1 MIKWINTRF
10 WESVAR
16 LILRNRFVFL
26 AAIVA
31 TTFFLSTQWSNIR
44 FSFTEA
50 SLLPDN
56 HPFNTFYQE
65 FLDRFGEEGNVVVLA
80 VQDAHFFSPEKL
92 AAWKALGDSLALDS
106 SVGNVV
112 GISELT
118 QLKRNKRKRIFE
130 LAPIPHQQPKTKE
143 EAIALKRYLFQ
154 QQPLYDNLLFNKET
168 NVVQTA
174 VYLRTDVVNSGA
186 RQTFVDKTLV
196 PLVKNF
202 EVQTGLDVRVSGMPY
217 IRTINAQMILNE
229 IGLFVV
235 VATLVTTLIFFFF
248 FRSYRATFIS
258 MSIVVIGVMWA
269 FGIIGLL
276 GFEITV
282 LTALIPPI
290 IIVIGVPNCIFLI
303 NKYQNEIK
311 KHGNQARSLQRVIS
325 KIGNAT
331 LMTNMTTACGFATF
345 MLTNSTLLREFGIVA
360 SINIMMIFLLSL
372 LMIPIIYS
380 FMSIPKKKH
389 LEHLNRKW
397 MSGFVSWMERMVK
410 QHRVSVYFVAII
422 ALMLSIVGMYEIRL
436 SGTIIDDMP
445 KKASFYQDIRFFE
458 THFKGVM
465 PIEIM
470 VDTKRKNGAT
480 RLSTLNRM
488 NRLEENLREI
498 PELSTPISAVTVAKY
513 LKQSFYNGNP
523 KYFQLPTN
531 QENNFIRAHAKNLG
545 GEANFLTRLVDST
558 GQYARITVMLQDVT
572 TERMEAIEK
581 QIQNS
586 INKYFPADVFEVS
599 MTGKALGYLKGTR
612 FLVRNLVVS
621 LSLAILLI
629 ALFMAYMFR
638 SFRMI
643 LISLL
648 PNVIP
653 LILTAGMMGFLGIA
667 IKPSTI
673 LVFSVAFG
681 ISVDDTIHF
690 LVKYRQELQSSKWNI
705 KKSVYTAL
713 RETGVSMFY
722 TSIVL
727 FFGFSVFMISS
738 YGGTVAL
745 GGLVSATLLFAMLA
759 NLILLPS
766 LLLSLEKQIANERTL
781 KEPKFQIL
789 PENEAE

>member
-1 MIKWINTRF
+1 
-10 WESVAR
+10 
-16 LILRNRFVFL
+16 
-26 AAIVA
+26 
-31 TTFFLSTQWSNIR
+31 
-44 FSFTEA
+44 
-50 SLLPDN
+50 
-56 HPFNTFYQE
+56 
-65 FLDRFGEEGNVVVLA
+65 
-80 VQDAHFFSPEKL
+80 
-92 AAWKALGDSLALDS
+92 
-106 SVGNVV
+106 V

-118 QLKRNKRKRIFE
+118 QLKRNTKKRVFE
-130 LAPIPHQQPKTKE
+130 SAPIPYQKPKTNE
-143 EAIALKRYLFQ
+143 EATALKQWLFQ
-154 QQPLYDNLLFNKET
+154 QQPLYNELLFNKET
-168 NVVQTA
+168 GVVQA
-174 VYLRTDVVNSGA
+174 GVYLRPEVVNSGE
-186 RQTFVDKTLV
+186 RQAFVDNVLMPKIGA
-196 PLVKNF
+196 F
-202 EVQTGLDVRVSGMPY
+202 EKDTGLDVRVSGMPY
-217 IRTINAQMILNE
+217 IRTINAKMILDE

-235 VATLVTTLIFFFF
+235 AATLVTTLIFFFF

-276 GFEITV
+276 GYEITV

-360 SINIMMIFLLSL
+360 SINIMMIFVLSL

-397 MSGFVSWMERMVK
+397 MSGFVAWMERIVK
-410 QHRVSVYFVAII
+410 QHRVSVYFISVI
-422 ALMLSIVGMYEIRL
+422 ALMLSIIGMYEIRL
-436 SGTIIDDMP
+436 SGTIVDDMP
-445 KKASFYQDIRFFE
+445 KKADFYKDIRFFE
-458 THFKGVM
+458 THFKGIM

-480 RLSTLNRM
+480 RLSTLNRI
-488 NRLEENLREI
+488 NRLENDLREI
-498 PELSTPISAVTVAKY
+498 PELSNPVSAVAVAKY
-513 LKQSFYNGNP
+513 LKQAFYNGNP

-545 GEANFLTRLVDST
+545 DEANFLTRLVDET
-558 GQYARITVMLQDVT
+558 GQFARISVMLQDVS
-572 TERMEAIEK
+572 TERMEAIEQ

-586 INKYFPADVFEVS
+586 INKYFPADRFDVS

-681 ISVDDTIHF
+681 ISVDDTIHY
-690 LVKYRQELQSSKWNI
+690 LVKYRQELQATKWNV
-705 KKSVYTAL
+705 KKSVYAAL

>member
-16 LILRNRFVFL
+16 LILRNRIVFL
-26 AAIVA
+26 LAILS
-31 TTFFLSTQWSNIR
+31 TTFLLSTQWSNIR

-50 SLLPDN
+50 NLLPDN
-56 HPFNTFYQE
+56 HPFNAFYEE
-65 FLDRFGEEGNVVVLA
+65 FLDRFGEEGNMIVLA
-80 VQDAHFFSPEKL
+80 VRDDAFFEPEKL
-92 AAWKALGDSLALDS
+92 AAWAALGDSLAS
-106 SVGNVV
+106 SPSVENVV
-112 GISELT
+112 DISRLT
-118 QLKRNKRKRIFE
+118 QLRRNDRKKVFE
-130 LAPIPHQQPKTKE
+130 ITPLTYQRPKTQA
-143 EAIALKRYLFQ
+143 EATALKEWLYK
-154 QQPLYDNLLFNKET
+154 QPLYDGLLFNQET
-168 NVVQTA
+168 SVIQTA
-174 VYLRTDVVNSGA
+174 VYLKVEVVNSGA
-186 RQTFVDKTLV
+186 RQQFVDNLLANKV
-196 PLVKNF
+196 GAF
-202 EVQTGLDVRVSGMPY
+202 ENETGLDIRVSGMPY
-217 IRTINAQMILNE
+217 IRTLNAKMILDE
-229 IGLFVV
+229 IGLFVLM
-235 VATLVTTLIFFFF
+235 ATLVTTLIFFFF

-325 KIGNAT
+325 KVGNAT

-345 MLTNSTLLREFGIVA
+345 TLTNSSLLREFGIVA

-380 FMSIPKKKH
+380 FMSIPNKKH
-389 LEHLNRKW
+389 LEHLNRLW
-397 MSGFVSWMERMVK
+397 ISGFIKWMERMVK
-410 QHRVSVYFVAII
+410 HRRVSIYFISVLT
-422 ALMLSIVGMYEIRL
+422 LMLSIIGIYEIRL

-445 KKASFYQDIRFFE
+445 KKSDFYQDIRFFE

-470 VDTKRKNGAT
+470 IDTKRANVAT

-488 NRLEENLREI
+488 NRLENDLLEI
-498 PELSTPISAVTVAKY
+498 SELSNPVSAVSIAKY
-513 LKQSFYNGNP
+513 LKQSYFNGNP
-523 KYFQLPTN
+523 KYFQLPTK
-531 QENNFIRAHAKNLG
+531 QQDNFIRAHSKNLD
-545 GEANFLTRLVDST
+545 GEVNFLKSLVDPT
-558 GQYARITVMLQDVT
+558 GQFARMTVMLQDVT
-572 TERMEAIEK
+572 TERMEAIEMEIK
-581 QIQNS
+581 KS
-586 INKYFPADVFEVS
+586 IDKHFSTDRFNVS
-599 MTGKALGYLKGTR
+599 ITGKALGYLKGTR

-621 LSLAILLI
+621 LGLAILLI

-643 LISLL
+643 IISLL

-681 ISVDDTIHF
+681 ISVDDTIHY
-690 LVKYRQELQSSKWNI
+690 LVKYRQELKANQWNI
-705 KKSVYTAL
+705 KKSVYSAL

-766 LLLSLEKQIANERTL
+766 LLLSLEKQIANENTL
-781 KEPKFQIL
+781 KEPKFQIF
-789 PENEAE
+789 PEKEAE

>member
-10 WESVAR
+10 WGSVAR
-16 LILRNRFVFL
+16 LILRNRIFFL

-31 TTFFLSTQWSNIR
+31 TTFFLSTQWGNIR
-44 FSFTEA
+44 FSFVEA
-50 SLLPDN
+50 NLLPDN
-56 HPFNTFYQE
+56 HPFNTFYE
-65 FLDRFGEEGNVVVLA
+65 SFLDRFGEEGNMVVIA
-80 VQDAHFFSPEKL
+80 VQDKQFFTPEKL
-92 AAWKALGDSLALDS
+92 TAWKALGDSLAAS
-106 SVGNVV
+106 PSIEYVV

-118 QLKRNKRKRIFE
+118 QLKRNTKKGVFE
-130 LAPIPHQQPKTKE
+130 VAPIPYQQPETKE
-143 EAIALKRYLFQ
+143 EATALKQWLFQ
-154 QQPLYDNLLFNKET
+154 QQPLYNQLLFNKET
-168 NVVQTA
+168 GVVQTG
-174 VYLRTDVVNSGA
+174 VYLRPKVVNSGERRTFIDNVLIPKIA
-186 RQTFVDKTLV
+186 AFEAQTK
-196 PLVKNF
+196 
-202 EVQTGLDVRVSGMPY
+202 LDVRVSGMPY
-217 IRTINAQMILNE
+217 IRTINAKMILDE
-229 IGLFVV
+229 IGLFVIA
-235 VATLVTTLIFFFF
+235 ATLVTTLIFFFF

-276 GFEITV
+276 GYEITV

-380 FMSIPKKKH
+380 FMSIPNKKH
-389 LEHLNRKW
+389 LKHLNRGW
-397 MSGFVSWMERMVK
+397 ISGFVGWMERMVK
-410 QHRVSVYFVAII
+410 HHRVSVYFISVT
-422 ALMLSIVGMYEIRL
+422 ALMLSIIGMYEIRL

-445 KKASFYQDIRFFE
+445 KKAGFYKDIRFFE

-480 RLSTLNRM
+480 RLSTLNRI
-488 NRLEENLREI
+488 NRLEDDLREI
-498 PELSTPISAVTVAKY
+498 PELSNPVSAVAVAKY
-513 LKQSFYNGNP
+513 LKQAFYNGNP

-531 QENNFIRAHAKNLG
+531 QENNFIRGHAKNLG
-545 GEANFLTRLVDST
+545 DETNFLSRLVDET
-558 GQYARITVMLQDVT
+558 GQFARITVMLKDVN
-572 TERMEAIEK
+572 TERMETIEQ

-586 INKYFPADVFEVS
+586 INKHFATDRFDVS

-681 ISVDDTIHF
+681 ISVDDTIHY
-690 LVKYRQELQSSKWNI
+690 LVKYRQELQATKWNV
-705 KKSVYTAL
+705 KKSVYAAL

-766 LLLSLEKQIANERTL
+766 LLLSLEKRIANKHTL
-781 KEPKFQIL
+781 KEPKFKIL

>member
-16 LILRNRFVFL
+16 LILRNRIVFL
-26 AAIVA
+26 LAILS
-31 TTFFLSTQWSNIR
+31 TTFLLSTQWSNIR

-50 SLLPDN
+50 NLLPDN
-56 HPFNTFYQE
+56 HPFNAFYEE
-65 FLDRFGEEGNVVVLA
+65 FLDRFGEEGNMIVLA
-80 VQDAHFFSPEKL
+80 VRDDAFFEPEKL
-92 AAWKALGDSLALDS
+92 AAWAALGDSLAS
-106 SVGNVV
+106 SPSVENVV
-112 GISELT
+112 DISRLT
-118 QLKRNKRKRIFE
+118 QLRRNDRKKVFE
-130 LAPIPHQQPKTKE
+130 ITPLTYQRPKTQA
-143 EAIALKRYLFQ
+143 EATALKEWLYK
-154 QQPLYDNLLFNKET
+154 QPLYDGLLFNQET
-168 NVVQTA
+168 SVIQTA
-174 VYLRTDVVNSGA
+174 VYLKLEVVNSGA
-186 RQTFVDKTLV
+186 RQQFVDNLLANKV
-196 PLVKNF
+196 GAF
-202 EVQTGLDVRVSGMPY
+202 ENETGLDIRVSGMPY
-217 IRTINAQMILNE
+217 IRTLNAKMILDE
-229 IGLFVV
+229 IGLFVLM
-235 VATLVTTLIFFFF
+235 ATLVTTLIFFFF

-325 KIGNAT
+325 KVGNAT

-345 MLTNSTLLREFGIVA
+345 TLTNSSLLREFGIVA

-380 FMSIPKKKH
+380 FMSIPNKKH
-389 LEHLNRKW
+389 LEHLNRLW
-397 MSGFVSWMERMVK
+397 ISGFIKWMERMVK
-410 QHRVSVYFVAII
+410 HRRVSIYFISVLT
-422 ALMLSIVGMYEIRL
+422 LMLSIIGIYEIRL

-445 KKASFYQDIRFFE
+445 KKSDFYQDIRFFE

-470 VDTKRKNGAT
+470 IDTKRANVAT

-488 NRLEENLREI
+488 NRLENDLLEI
-498 PELSTPISAVTVAKY
+498 SELSNPVSAVSIAKY
-513 LKQSFYNGNP
+513 LKQSYFNGNP
-523 KYFQLPTN
+523 KYFQLPTK
-531 QENNFIRAHAKNLG
+531 QQDNFIRAHSKNLD
-545 GEANFLTRLVDST
+545 GEVNFLKSLVDPT
-558 GQYARITVMLQDVT
+558 GQFARMTVMLQDVT
-572 TERMEAIEK
+572 TERMEAIEMEIK
-581 QIQNS
+581 KS
-586 INKYFPADVFEVS
+586 IDKHFSTDRFNVS
-599 MTGKALGYLKGTR
+599 ITGKALGYLKGTR

-621 LSLAILLI
+621 LGLAILLI

-643 LISLL
+643 IISLL

-681 ISVDDTIHF
+681 ISVDDTIHY
-690 LVKYRQELQSSKWNI
+690 LVKYRQELKANQWNI
-705 KKSVYTAL
+705 KKSVYSAL

-766 LLLSLEKQIANERTL
+766 LLLSLEKQIANENTL

-789 PENEAE
+789 PEKEAE

>member
-16 LILRNRFVFL
+16 LILRNRIVFL
-26 AAIVA
+26 LAILS
-31 TTFFLSTQWSNIR
+31 TTFLLSTQWSNIR

-50 SLLPDN
+50 NLLPDN
-56 HPFNTFYQE
+56 HPFNAFYEE
-65 FLDRFGEEGNVVVLA
+65 FLDRFGEEGNMIVLA
-80 VQDAHFFSPEKL
+80 VRDNAFFEPEKL
-92 AAWKALGDSLALDS
+92 AAWAALGDSLAAS
-106 SVGNVV
+106 PSVENVV
-112 GISELT
+112 DISRLT
-118 QLKRNKRKRIFE
+118 QLRRNDRKKVFE
-130 LAPIPHQQPKTKE
+130 ITPLTYQRPKTQA
-143 EAIALKRYLFQ
+143 EATALKEWLYK
-154 QQPLYDNLLFNKET
+154 QQPLYDGLLFNQET
-168 NVVQTA
+168 SVIQTA
-174 VYLRTDVVNSGA
+174 VYLKAEVVNSGA
-186 RQTFVDKTLV
+186 RQQFVDKLLANKV
-196 PLVKNF
+196 GAF
-202 EVQTGLDVRVSGMPY
+202 ENETGLDIRVSGMPY
-217 IRTINAQMILNE
+217 IRTLNAKMILDE
-229 IGLFVV
+229 IGLFVLM
-235 VATLVTTLIFFFF
+235 ATLVTTLIFFFF

-325 KIGNAT
+325 KVGNAT

-345 MLTNSTLLREFGIVA
+345 TLTNSSLLREFGIVA

-380 FMSIPKKKH
+380 FMSIPNKRH
-389 LEHLNRKW
+389 LEHLNRLW
-397 MSGFVSWMERMVK
+397 ISGFIEWMERMVK
-410 QHRVSVYFVAII
+410 HRRVSIYFISVLT
-422 ALMLSIVGMYEIRL
+422 LMLSIIGIYEIRL

-445 KKASFYQDIRFFE
+445 KKSDFYQDIRFFE

-470 VDTKRKNGAT
+470 IDTKRANGAT

-488 NRLEENLREI
+488 NRLENDLLEI
-498 PELSTPISAVTVAKY
+498 SELSNPVSAVSIAKY
-513 LKQSFYNGNP
+513 LKQSYFNGNP
-523 KYFQLPTN
+523 KYFQLPTK
-531 QENNFIRAHAKNLG
+531 QQDNFIRAHSKNLD
-545 GEANFLTRLVDST
+545 GEVNFLKSLVDPT
-558 GQYARITVMLQDVT
+558 GQFARMTVMLQDVT
-572 TERMEAIEK
+572 TERMEAIEMEIK
-581 QIQNS
+581 KS
-586 INKYFPADVFEVS
+586 IDKHFSTDRFNVS
-599 MTGKALGYLKGTR
+599 ITGKALGYLKGTR

-621 LSLAILLI
+621 LGLAILLI

-643 LISLL
+643 IISLL

-681 ISVDDTIHF
+681 ISVDDTIHY
-690 LVKYRQELQSSKWNI
+690 LVKYRQELKANQWNI
-705 KKSVYTAL
+705 KKSVYSAL

-766 LLLSLEKQIANERTL
+766 LLLSLEKQIANENTL
-781 KEPKFQIL
+781 KEPKFQIF
-789 PENEAE
+789 PEKEAE

>member
-1 MIKWINTRF
+1 MIKWVNTRF
-10 WESVAR
+10 WGSVAR
-16 LILRNRFVFL
+16 LILRNRVLFL
-26 AAIVA
+26 AAILGA
-31 TTFFLSTQWSNIR
+31 TFFLSTQWGNIR

-50 SLLPDN
+50 NLLPDN
-56 HPFNTFYQE
+56 HPFNSFYEQ
-65 FLDRFGEEGNVVVLA
+65 FLDRFGEEGNVIVLA
-80 VQDAHFFSPEKL
+80 IQDDHFFMPEKL
-92 AAWKALGDSLALDS
+92 SAWKALGDSLAKS
-106 SVGNVV
+106 ESIESVV
-112 GISELT
+112 GISTLT
-118 QLKRNKRKRIFE
+118 QLQRNTKKRIFE
-130 LAPIPHQQPKTKE
+130 LAPIPHQSPKTNE
-143 EAIALKRYLFQ
+143 EAAALKQWLY
-154 QQPLYDNLLFNKET
+154 QQPLYDELLLNKET
-168 NVVQTA
+168 GVVQTV
-174 VYLRTDVVNSGA
+174 VYLHPEVVNSGE
-186 RQTFVDKTLV
+186 RQAFVDTVLLPKIEA
-196 PLVKNF
+196 F
-202 EVQTGLDVRVSGMPY
+202 EAETGLDISVSGMPY

-229 IGLFVV
+229 IALFVV

-248 FRSYRATFIS
+248 FRSYRATIIS

-276 GFEITV
+276 GYEITV

-345 MLTNSTLLREFGIVA
+345 MLTNSTLLREFGVVA

-372 LMIPIIYS
+372 LMIPIVYS
-380 FMSIPKKKH
+380 FMPVPNKKH
-389 LEHLNRKW
+389 LKHLNRKW

-410 QHRVSVYFVAII
+410 HRRVTVYFVSVF

-445 KKASFYQDIRFFE
+445 KKAGFYKDIRFFE

-488 NRLEENLREI
+488 DRLENDLREI
-498 PELSTPISAVTVAKY
+498 PELSNPVSAVTVAKY
-513 LKQSFYNGNP
+513 LKQAFYNGNP
-523 KYFQLPTN
+523 KYFQLPSN

-545 GEANFLTRLVDST
+545 GKANFLNRLVDST
-558 GQYARITVMLQDVT
+558 GQNARITVMLKDVT
-572 TERMEAIEK
+572 TERMEAIEQ

-586 INKYFPADVFEVS
+586 IDKYFPSAQFEVS

-690 LVKYRQELQSSKWNI
+690 LVKYRQELQATNWNI
-705 KKSVYTAL
+705 KKSVYAAL

-789 PENEAE
+789 PEKEAE

>member
-16 LILRNRFVFL
+16 LILRNRIVFL
-26 AAIVA
+26 LAILG
-31 TTFFLSTQWSNIR
+31 TTFLLSTQWSNIR

-50 SLLPDN
+50 NLLPDN

-65 FLDRFGEEGNVVVLA
+65 FLDRFSEEGNLIVLA
-80 VQDAHFFSPEKL
+80 VQDEAFFEPEKL
-92 AAWKALGDSLALDS
+92 AAWAALGDSLVAS
-106 SVGNVV
+106 PSTENVV
-112 GISELT
+112 DISRLT
-118 QLKRNKRKRIFE
+118 QLKRNDRKKVFE
-130 LAPIPHQQPKTKE
+130 VAPLPYQRPKTQA
-143 EAIALKRYLFQ
+143 EASALKEWLYK
-154 QQPLYDNLLFNKET
+154 QQPLYDGLLFNQET
-168 NVVQTA
+168 GVIQTA
-174 VYLRTDVVNSGA
+174 IYLKTAVVNSGE
-186 RQTFVDKTLV
+186 RQQFVDNLLADNV
-196 PLVKNF
+196 AAF
-202 EVQTGLDVRVSGMPY
+202 EKQTGLDVRVSGMPY
-217 IRTINAQMILNE
+217 IRTLNAKMILDE
-229 IGLFVV
+229 IGLFVLM
-235 VATLVTTLIFFFF
+235 ATLVTTLIFFFF

-325 KIGNAT
+325 KVGNAT

-345 MLTNSTLLREFGIVA
+345 TLTNSSLLREFGIVA

-380 FMSIPKKKH
+380 FMSIPNKKH
-389 LEHLNRKW
+389 LEHLNREW
-397 MSGFVSWMERMVK
+397 MSGFINWMERMVK
-410 QHRVSVYFVAII
+410 HRRVSVYFISVF
-422 ALMLSIVGMYEIRL
+422 ALMLSIVGIYEIRL

-445 KKASFYQDIRFFE
+445 KKADFYQDIRFFE

-470 VDTKRKNGAT
+470 IDTKRANGAT

-488 NRLEENLREI
+488 NKLESDLLEI
-498 PELSTPISAVTVAKY
+498 PELSSPVSAVSVAKY
-513 LKQSFYNGNP
+513 LKQSYYNGNP
-523 KYFQLPTN
+523 KYFQLPTR
-531 QENNFIRAHAKNLG
+531 QQDNFIRAHAKNLK
-545 GEANFLTRLVDST
+545 GEVNFLKSLVDPT
-558 GQYARITVMLQDVT
+558 GQFARITVMLQDVT
-572 TERMEAIEK
+572 TERMEAIEMEVK
-581 QIQNS
+581 KS
-586 INKYFPADVFEVS
+586 IDKHFAADRFNVS
-599 MTGKALGYLKGTR
+599 ITGKALGYLKGTR

-621 LSLAILLI
+621 LGLAILLI

-690 LVKYRQELQSSKWNI
+690 LVKYRQELKATRWNI
-705 KKSVYTAL
+705 KKAVYSAL
-713 RETGVSMFY
+713 HETGVSMFY

-727 FFGFSVFMISS
+727 LFGFSVFMTSS

-766 LLLSLEKQIANERTL
+766 LLLSLEKKIANKNTL

-789 PENEAE
+789 PEKEAE

>member
-10 WESVAR
+10 WGSVAR
-16 LILRNRFVFL
+16 LILRNRILFL
-26 AAIVA
+26 ATIVA

-50 SLLPDN
+50 NLLPDN
-56 HPFNTFYQE
+56 HPFNTFYE
-65 FLDRFGEEGNVVVLA
+65 RFLARFGEEGNMVVIA
-80 VQDAHFFSPEKL
+80 VQDNQFFTPKKL
-92 AAWKALGDSLALDS
+92 AAWKALGDSLAAS
-106 SVGNVV
+106 PSIAYVV

-118 QLKRNKRKRIFE
+118 QLQRNTKKKVFE
-130 LAPIPHQQPKTKE
+130 TAPIPYQQPKTNE
-143 EAIALKRYLFQ
+143 EAAALKQWLFQ
-154 QQPLYDNLLFNKET
+154 QQPLYNQLLFNKET
-168 NVVQTA
+168 GVVQTG
-174 VYLRTDVVNSGA
+174 VYLQPEVVNSGE
-186 RQTFVDKTLV
+186 RQAFVEKVLMPKITA
-196 PLVKNF
+196 F
-202 EVQTGLDVRVSGMPY
+202 EANTGLDVRVSGMPY
-217 IRTINAQMILNE
+217 IRTINAKMILDE

-235 VATLVTTLIFFFF
+235 AATLVTTLIFFFF

-258 MSIVVIGVMWA
+258 MSIVVVGVMWA
-269 FGIIGLL
+269 FGIIGVL
-276 GFEITV
+276 GYEITV

-360 SINIMMIFLLSL
+360 SINIMMIFVLSL
-372 LMIPIIYS
+372 LLIPIIYS
-380 FMSIPKKKH
+380 YMSIPNKKH

-397 MSGFVSWMERMVK
+397 MSGFVAWMERMVK
-410 QHRVSVYFVAII
+410 QHRVSVYFIAVI

-436 SGTIIDDMP
+436 SGTIVDDMP
-445 KKASFYQDIRFFE
+445 KKADFYKDIRFFE

-480 RLSTLNRM
+480 RLSTLNRI
-488 NRLEENLREI
+488 NRLENDLREI
-498 PELSTPISAVTVAKY
+498 PELSNPISAVSVAKY
-513 LKQSFYNGNP
+513 LKQAFYNGNP

-531 QENNFIRAHAKNLG
+531 QENNFIRAHAKNLSN
-545 GEANFLTRLVDST
+545 EANFLTRLVDET
-558 GQYARITVMLQDVT
+558 GQFARITVMLQDVS
-572 TERMEAIEK
+572 TERMEAIEL

-586 INKYFPADVFEVS
+586 IDKYFGSDRFEVS

-681 ISVDDTIHF
+681 ISVDDTIHY
-690 LVKYRQELQSSKWNI
+690 LVKYRQELQATKWNV
-705 KKSVYTAL
+705 KKAVYAAL

-766 LLLSLEKQIANERTL
+766 LLLSLEKQIANTRTL

-789 PENEAE
+789 TENEAE

>member
-10 WESVAR
+10 WGSVAR
-16 LILRNRFVFL
+16 LILRNRILFL

-31 TTFFLSTQWSNIR
+31 TTFFLSTQWGNIR

-50 SLLPDN
+50 NLLPDN
-56 HPFNTFYQE
+56 HPFNTYYE
-65 FLDRFGEEGNVVVLA
+65 RFLDRFGEEGNMVVIA
-80 VQDAHFFSPEKL
+80 VQDNQFFTPEKL
-92 AAWKALGDSLALDS
+92 AAWKALGDSLAAS
-106 SVGNVV
+106 PSIEYVV

-118 QLKRNKRKRIFE
+118 QLKRNTKKRVFE
-130 LAPIPHQQPKTKE
+130 SAPIPYQKPKTNE
-143 EAIALKRYLFQ
+143 EATALKQWLFQ
-154 QQPLYDNLLFNKET
+154 QQPLYNELLFNKET
-168 NVVQTA
+168 GVVQTG
-174 VYLRTDVVNSGA
+174 VYLRPEVVNSGE
-186 RQTFVDKTLV
+186 RQAFVDNVLV
-196 PLVKNF
+196 PKIAAF
-202 EVQTGLDVRVSGMPY
+202 ESDTGLNVRVSGMPY
-217 IRTINAQMILNE
+217 IRTINAKMILDE

-235 VATLVTTLIFFFF
+235 AATLVTTLIFFFF

-276 GFEITV
+276 GYEITV

-380 FMSIPKKKH
+380 FMSIPNKKH

-397 MSGFVSWMERMVK
+397 MSGFVAWMERMVK
-410 QHRVSVYFVAII
+410 QHRVSVYFISVI

-436 SGTIIDDMP
+436 SGTIVDDMP
-445 KKASFYQDIRFFE
+445 KKADFYKDIRFFE

-480 RLSTLNRM
+480 RLSTLNRI
-488 NRLEENLREI
+488 NRLENDLREI
-498 PELSTPISAVTVAKY
+498 PELSNPVSAVAVAKY
-513 LKQSFYNGNP
+513 LKQAFYNGNP

-545 GEANFLTRLVDST
+545 DEASFLTRLVDET
-558 GQYARITVMLQDVT
+558 GQFARITVMLQDVS
-572 TERMEAIEK
+572 TERMEAIE
-581 QIQNS
+581 QQMLNS
-586 INKYFPADVFEVS
+586 INKYFPADRFDVS

-681 ISVDDTIHF
+681 ISVDDTIHY
-690 LVKYRQELQSSKWNI
+690 LVKYRQELQATKWNV
-705 KKSVYTAL
+705 KKSVYAAL

>member
-16 LILRNRFVFL
+16 LILRNRIVFL
-26 AAIVA
+26 LAILS
-31 TTFFLSTQWSNIR
+31 TTFLLSTQWSNIR

-50 SLLPDN
+50 NLLPDN
-56 HPFNTFYQE
+56 HPFNAFYEE
-65 FLDRFGEEGNVVVLA
+65 FLDRFGEEGNMIVLA
-80 VQDAHFFSPEKL
+80 VRDDAFFEPEKL
-92 AAWKALGDSLALDS
+92 AAWAALGDSLAAS
-106 SVGNVV
+106 PSVENVV
-112 GISELT
+112 DISRLT
-118 QLKRNKRKRIFE
+118 QLRRNDRKKVFE
-130 LAPIPHQQPKTKE
+130 ITPLTYQRPKTQA
-143 EAIALKRYLFQ
+143 EATALKEWLYK
-154 QQPLYDNLLFNKET
+154 QQPLYDGLLFNQET
-168 NVVQTA
+168 SVIQTA
-174 VYLRTDVVNSGA
+174 VYLKAEVVNSGA
-186 RQTFVDKTLV
+186 RQQFVDKLLANKV
-196 PLVKNF
+196 GAF
-202 EVQTGLDVRVSGMPY
+202 ENETGLDIRVSGMPY
-217 IRTINAQMILNE
+217 IRTLNAKMILDE
-229 IGLFVV
+229 IGLFVLM
-235 VATLVTTLIFFFF
+235 ATLVTTLIFFFF

-325 KIGNAT
+325 KVGNAT

-345 MLTNSTLLREFGIVA
+345 TLTNSSLLREFGIVA

-380 FMSIPKKKH
+380 FMSIPNKKH
-389 LEHLNRKW
+389 LEHLNRLW
-397 MSGFVSWMERMVK
+397 ISGFIEWMERMVK
-410 QHRVSVYFVAII
+410 HRRVSIYFISVLT
-422 ALMLSIVGMYEIRL
+422 LMLSIIGIYEIRL

-445 KKASFYQDIRFFE
+445 KKSDFYQDIRFFE

-470 VDTKRKNGAT
+470 IDTKRANGAT

-488 NRLEENLREI
+488 NRLENDLLEI
-498 PELSTPISAVTVAKY
+498 SELSNPVSAVSIAKY
-513 LKQSFYNGNP
+513 LKQSYFNGNP
-523 KYFQLPTN
+523 KYFQLPTK
-531 QENNFIRAHAKNLG
+531 QQDNFIRAHSKNLD
-545 GEANFLTRLVDST
+545 GEVNFLKSLVDPT
-558 GQYARITVMLQDVT
+558 GQFARMTVMLQDVT
-572 TERMEAIEK
+572 TERMEAIEMEIK
-581 QIQNS
+581 KS
-586 INKYFPADVFEVS
+586 IDKHFSTDRFNVS
-599 MTGKALGYLKGTR
+599 ITGKALGYLKGTR

-621 LSLAILLI
+621 LGLAILLI

-643 LISLL
+643 IISLL

-681 ISVDDTIHF
+681 ISVDDTIHY
-690 LVKYRQELQSSKWNI
+690 LVKYRQELKANQWNI
-705 KKSVYTAL
+705 KKSVYSAL

-766 LLLSLEKQIANERTL
+766 LLLSLEKQIANENTL

-789 PENEAE
+789 PEKEAE

>member
-1 MIKWINTRF
+1 MIEWINTRF
-10 WESVAR
+10 WGSVAR
-16 LILRNRFVFL
+16 LILRNRIAFL
-26 AAIVA
+26 VVILA
-31 TTFFLSTQWSNIR
+31 TTFFLSTKWSNIR

-50 SLLPDN
+50 NLLPDN
-56 HPFNTFYQE
+56 HPFNTYYDA
-65 FLDRFGEEGNVVVLA
+65 FLDRFGEEGNMIVLG
-80 VQDAHFFSPEKL
+80 VQDEDFFTPDKIL
-92 AAWKALGDSLALDS
+92 RWKALGDSLALSPSIDQ
-106 SVGNVV
+106 VV
-112 GISELT
+112 GISKLT
-118 QLKRNKRKRIFE
+118 QLKRNRKTRAFE
-130 LAPIPHQQPKTKE
+130 LAPIPNQAPKTQD
-143 EAIALKRYLFQ
+143 EARALKNWLYEK
-154 QQPLYDNLLFNKET
+154 QPLYDQLLFNKKT
-168 NVVQTA
+168 GVIQTA
-174 VYLRTDVVNSGA
+174 VYLRPEVVNSGA
-186 RQTFVDKTLV
+186 RQAFVD
-196 PLVKNF
+196 
-202 EVQTGLDVRVSGMPY
+202 EVLLPKVAEYESESGLDVRISGMPY
-217 IRTINAQMILNE
+217 IRTLNAKMILDE
-229 IGLFVV
+229 IGMFVV
-235 VATLVTTLIFFFF
+235 VATLVTTLIFFLF

-345 MLTNSTLLREFGIVA
+345 MLTDSTLLREFGIVA
-360 SINIMMIFLLSL
+360 SINIMMIFVLSL
-372 LMIPIIYS
+372 LLIPIIYS
-380 FMSIPKKKH
+380 YMSVPNKKH
-389 LEHLNRKW
+389 LEHLSRTW
-397 MSGFVSWMERMVK
+397 MSQFVAWMERIVRH
-410 QHRVSVYFVAII
+410 HRVSVYFISVFV
-422 ALMLSIVGMYEIRL
+422 LMLSITGMYQIRL

-445 KKASFYQDIRFFE
+445 RKAAFYKDIRFFE

-470 VDTKRKNGAT
+470 IDTKRKNGAT

-488 NRLEENLREI
+488 NRFENELREI
-498 PELSTPISAVTVAKY
+498 DELSNPVSAVAVAKY

-545 GEANFLTRLVDST
+545 GETNFLTRLVDST
-558 GQYARITVMLQDVT
+558 GQYARISVMLQDVT
-572 TERMEAIEK
+572 TERMESIEGEM
-581 QIQNS
+581 QRHIE
-586 INKYFPADVFEVS
+586 KYFPTDRFDVS

-681 ISVDDTIHF
+681 ISVDDTIHY
-690 LVKYRQELQSSKWNI
+690 LVKYRQELQANRWNV
-705 KKSVYTAL
+705 KKAVYAAL

-727 FFGFSVFMISS
+727 FFGFLVFMISS

-759 NLILLPS
+759 NLILLPA
-766 LLLSLEKQIANERTL
+766 LLLSLEKKIANKQIL
-781 KEPKFQIL
+781 KEPKFKVL
-789 PENEAE
+789 PEEEAE

>member
-16 LILRNRFVFL
+16 LILRNRIVFL
-26 AAIVA
+26 LAILS
-31 TTFFLSTQWSNIR
+31 TTFLLSTQWSNIR

-50 SLLPDN
+50 NLLPDN
-56 HPFNTFYQE
+56 HPFNAFYEE
-65 FLDRFGEEGNVVVLA
+65 FLDRFGEEGNMIVLA
-80 VQDAHFFSPEKL
+80 VRDDAFFEPEKL
-92 AAWKALGDSLALDS
+92 AAWAALGDSLAAS
-106 SVGNVV
+106 PSVENVV
-112 GISELT
+112 DISRLT
-118 QLKRNKRKRIFE
+118 QLRRNDRKKVFE
-130 LAPIPHQQPKTKE
+130 ITPLTYQRPKTQA
-143 EAIALKRYLFQ
+143 EATALKEWLYK
-154 QQPLYDNLLFNKET
+154 QQPLYDGLLFNQET
-168 NVVQTA
+168 SVIQTA
-174 VYLRTDVVNSGA
+174 VYLKAEVVNSGA
-186 RQTFVDKTLV
+186 RQQFVDKLLANKV
-196 PLVKNF
+196 GAF
-202 EVQTGLDVRVSGMPY
+202 ENETGLDIRVSGMPY
-217 IRTINAQMILNE
+217 IRTLNAKMILDE
-229 IGLFVV
+229 IGLFVLM
-235 VATLVTTLIFFFF
+235 ATLVTTLIFFFF

-325 KIGNAT
+325 KVGNAT

-345 MLTNSTLLREFGIVA
+345 TLTNSSLLREFGIVA

-380 FMSIPKKKH
+380 FMSIPNKRH
-389 LEHLNRKW
+389 LEHLNRLW
-397 MSGFVSWMERMVK
+397 ISGFIEWMERMVK
-410 QHRVSVYFVAII
+410 HRRVSIYFISVLT
-422 ALMLSIVGMYEIRL
+422 LMLSIIGIYEIRL

-445 KKASFYQDIRFFE
+445 KKSDFYQDIRFFE

-470 VDTKRKNGAT
+470 IDTKRANGAT

-488 NRLEENLREI
+488 NRLENDLLEI
-498 PELSTPISAVTVAKY
+498 SELSNPVSAVSIAKY
-513 LKQSFYNGNP
+513 LKQSYFNGNP
-523 KYFQLPTN
+523 KYFQLPTK
-531 QENNFIRAHAKNLG
+531 QQDNFIRAHSKNLD
-545 GEANFLTRLVDST
+545 GEVNFLKSLVDPT
-558 GQYARITVMLQDVT
+558 GQFARMTVMLQDVT
-572 TERMEAIEK
+572 TERMEAIEMEIK
-581 QIQNS
+581 KS
-586 INKYFPADVFEVS
+586 IDKHFSTDRFNVS
-599 MTGKALGYLKGTR
+599 ITGKALGYLKGTR

-621 LSLAILLI
+621 LGLAILLI

-643 LISLL
+643 IISLL

-681 ISVDDTIHF
+681 ISVDDTIHY
-690 LVKYRQELQSSKWNI
+690 LVKYRQELKANQWNI
-705 KKSVYTAL
+705 KKSVYSAL

-766 LLLSLEKQIANERTL
+766 LLLSLEKQIANENTL
-781 KEPKFQIL
+781 KEPKFQIF
-789 PENEAE
+789 PEKEAE

>member
-16 LILRNRFVFL
+16 LILRNRVVFL
-26 AAIVA
+26 AAILLA
-31 TTFFLSTQWSNIR
+31 TFFLSTQWKNIHI
-44 FSFTEA
+44 SYTEA

-56 HPFNTFYQE
+56 HPFNIFYE
-65 FLDRFGEEGNVVVLA
+65 AFLDRFGEEGNTIVIA
-80 VQDAHFFSPEKL
+80 VQDPQFFTPEL
-92 AAWKALGDSLALDS
+92 LSAWKALGDSIAKSS
-106 SVGNVV
+106 SVAHVV

-118 QLKRNKRKRIFE
+118 QLKRNAKQKSFE
-130 LAPIPHQQPKTKE
+130 LVPIPHQNPKTKE
-143 EAIALKRYLFQ
+143 QAAALKQWLYQ
-154 QQPLYDNLLFNKET
+154 QQPLYNQLLFNKET
-168 NVVQTA
+168 HVVQTGI
-174 VYLRTDVVNSGA
+174 YLYPNIVNSGE
-186 RQTFVDKTLV
+186 RQAFVEDVLLPHV
-196 PLVKNF
+196 NAF
-202 EVQTGLDVRVSGMPY
+202 ETKTGLDIRISGMPY
-217 IRTINAQMILNE
+217 IRTINGQMILDE

-235 VATLVTTLIFFFF
+235 VATLVTTLIFFLF

-276 GFEITV
+276 GYEITV

-303 NKYQNEIK
+303 NKYQHEIK

-345 MLTNSTLLREFGIVA
+345 MLTNSTLLKEFGVVA

-372 LMIPIIYS
+372 LMIPIMYS
-380 FMSIPKKKH
+380 YMSVPKKKH
-389 LEHLNRKW
+389 LKHLNRKW
-397 MSGFVSWMERMVK
+397 MTGFVKWMERMVAH
-410 QHRVSVYFVAII
+410 HRVSIYFISVF
-422 ALMLSIVGMYEIRL
+422 ALMLSIIGIYEIRL

-445 KKASFYQDIRFFE
+445 KNASFYKDIRFFE

-465 PIEIM
+465 PIEIV

-480 RLSTLNRM
+480 DLSTLTRM
-488 NRLEENLREI
+488 NRLEDDLREI
-498 PELSTPISAVTVAKY
+498 PELSNPVSAVAVAKY

-523 KYFQLPTN
+523 KYYQLPTN
-531 QENNFIRAHAKNLG
+531 QENNFIRAHAKSLDGN
-545 GEANFLTRLVDST
+545 ANFLTRLIDST
-558 GQYARITVMLQDVT
+558 GQFARITVMLQDVS
-572 TERMEAIEK
+572 TERIEAIE
-581 QIQNS
+581 QEMQSS
-586 INKYFPADVFEVS
+586 IDKYFPPQQFDVS

-629 ALFMAYMFR
+629 ALFMAYIFR

-648 PNVIP
+648 PNLIP
-653 LILTAGMMGFLGIA
+653 LILTAGMMGFLGIP

-681 ISVDDTIHF
+681 ISVDDTIHY
-690 LVKYRQELQSSKWNI
+690 LVKYRQELMANGWNI
-705 KKSVYTAL
+705 KKSVYAAL

-745 GGLVSATLLFAMLA
+745 GGLVSTTLLFAMLS

-766 LLLSLEKQIANERTL
+766 LLLSLENQISNQRIL
-781 KEPKFQIL
+781 KEPKIDIL
-789 PENEAE
+789 PKEEAE

>member
-16 LILRNRFVFL
+16 LILRNRIVFL
-26 AAIVA
+26 LAILS
-31 TTFFLSTQWSNIR
+31 TTFLLSTQWSNIR

-50 SLLPDN
+50 NLLPDN
-56 HPFNTFYQE
+56 HPFNAFYEE
-65 FLDRFGEEGNVVVLA
+65 FLDRFGEEGNMIVLA
-80 VQDAHFFSPEKL
+80 VRDDAFFEPEKL
-92 AAWKALGDSLALDS
+92 AAWAALGDSLAAS
-106 SVGNVV
+106 PSVENVV
-112 GISELT
+112 DISRLT
-118 QLKRNKRKRIFE
+118 QLRRNDRKKVFE
-130 LAPIPHQQPKTKE
+130 ITPLTYQRPKTQA
-143 EAIALKRYLFQ
+143 EATALKEWLYK
-154 QQPLYDNLLFNKET
+154 QQPLYDGLLFNQET
-168 NVVQTA
+168 SVIQTA
-174 VYLRTDVVNSGA
+174 VYLKAEVVNSGA
-186 RQTFVDKTLV
+186 RQQFVDKLLANKV
-196 PLVKNF
+196 GAF
-202 EVQTGLDVRVSGMPY
+202 ENETGLDIRVSGMPY
-217 IRTINAQMILNE
+217 IRTLNAKMILDE
-229 IGLFVV
+229 IGLFVLM
-235 VATLVTTLIFFFF
+235 ATLVTTLIFFFF

-325 KIGNAT
+325 KVGNAT

-345 MLTNSTLLREFGIVA
+345 TLTNSSLLREFGIVA

-380 FMSIPKKKH
+380 FMSIPNKKH
-389 LEHLNRKW
+389 LEHLNRLW
-397 MSGFVSWMERMVK
+397 ISGFIEWMERMVK
-410 QHRVSVYFVAII
+410 HRRVSIYFISVLT
-422 ALMLSIVGMYEIRL
+422 LMLSIIGIYEIRL

-445 KKASFYQDIRFFE
+445 KKSDFYQDIQFFE

-470 VDTKRKNGAT
+470 IDTKRANGAT

-488 NRLEENLREI
+488 NRLENDLLEI
-498 PELSTPISAVTVAKY
+498 SELSNPVSAVSIAKY
-513 LKQSFYNGNP
+513 LKQSYFNGNP
-523 KYFQLPTN
+523 KYFQLPTK
-531 QENNFIRAHAKNLG
+531 QQDNFIRAHSKNLD
-545 GEANFLTRLVDST
+545 GEVNFLKSLVDPT
-558 GQYARITVMLQDVT
+558 GQFARMTVMLQDVT
-572 TERMEAIEK
+572 TERMEAIEMEIK
-581 QIQNS
+581 KS
-586 INKYFPADVFEVS
+586 IDKHFSTDRFNVS
-599 MTGKALGYLKGTR
+599 ITGKALGYLKGTR

-621 LSLAILLI
+621 LGLAILLI

-643 LISLL
+643 IISLL

-681 ISVDDTIHF
+681 ISVDDTIHY
-690 LVKYRQELQSSKWNI
+690 LVKYRQELKANQWNI
-705 KKSVYTAL
+705 KKSVYSAL

-766 LLLSLEKQIANERTL
+766 LLLSLEKQIANENTL
-781 KEPKFQIL
+781 KEPKFQIF
-789 PENEAE
+789 PEKEAE

>member
-16 LILRNRFVFL
+16 LILRNRIVFL
-26 AAIVA
+26 LAILS
-31 TTFFLSTQWSNIR
+31 TTFLLSTQWSNIR

-50 SLLPDN
+50 NLLPDN
-56 HPFNTFYQE
+56 HPFNAFYEE
-65 FLDRFGEEGNVVVLA
+65 FLDRFGEEGNMIVLA
-80 VQDAHFFSPEKL
+80 VRDDAFFEPEKL
-92 AAWKALGDSLALDS
+92 AAWAALGDSLAAS
-106 SVGNVV
+106 PSVENVV
-112 GISELT
+112 DISRLT
-118 QLKRNKRKRIFE
+118 QLRRNDRKKVFE
-130 LAPIPHQQPKTKE
+130 ITPLTYQRPKTQA
-143 EAIALKRYLFQ
+143 EATALKEWLYK
-154 QQPLYDNLLFNKET
+154 QQPLYDGLLFNQET
-168 NVVQTA
+168 SVIQTA
-174 VYLRTDVVNSGA
+174 VYLKAEVVNSGA
-186 RQTFVDKTLV
+186 RQQFVDKLLANKV
-196 PLVKNF
+196 GAF
-202 EVQTGLDVRVSGMPY
+202 ENETGLDIRVSGMPY
-217 IRTINAQMILNE
+217 IRTLNAKMILDE
-229 IGLFVV
+229 IGLFVLM
-235 VATLVTTLIFFFF
+235 ATLVTTLIFFFF

-325 KIGNAT
+325 KVGNAT

-345 MLTNSTLLREFGIVA
+345 TLTNSSLLREFGIVA

-380 FMSIPKKKH
+380 FMSIPNKKH
-389 LEHLNRKW
+389 LEHLNRLW
-397 MSGFVSWMERMVK
+397 ISGFIEWMERMVK
-410 QHRVSVYFVAII
+410 HRRVSIYFISVLT
-422 ALMLSIVGMYEIRL
+422 LMLSIIGIYEIRL

-445 KKASFYQDIRFFE
+445 KKSDFYQDIRFFE

-470 VDTKRKNGAT
+470 IDTKRANGAT

-488 NRLEENLREI
+488 NRLENDLLEI
-498 PELSTPISAVTVAKY
+498 SELSNPVSAVSIAKY
-513 LKQSFYNGNP
+513 LKQSYFNGNP
-523 KYFQLPTN
+523 KYFQLPTK
-531 QENNFIRAHAKNLG
+531 QQDNFIRAHSKNLD
-545 GEANFLTRLVDST
+545 GEVNFLKSLVDPT
-558 GQYARITVMLQDVT
+558 GQFARMTVMLQDVT
-572 TERMEAIEK
+572 TERMEAIEMEIK
-581 QIQNS
+581 KS
-586 INKYFPADVFEVS
+586 IDKHFSTDRFNVS
-599 MTGKALGYLKGTR
+599 ITGKALGYLKGTR

-621 LSLAILLI
+621 LGLAILLI

-643 LISLL
+643 IISLL

-681 ISVDDTIHF
+681 ISVDDTIHY
-690 LVKYRQELQSSKWNI
+690 LVKYRQELKANQWNI
-705 KKSVYTAL
+705 KKSVYSAL

-766 LLLSLEKQIANERTL
+766 LLLSLEKQIANENTL
-781 KEPKFQIL
+781 KEPKFQIF
-789 PENEAE
+789 PEKEAE

>member
-16 LILRNRFVFL
+16 LILRNRIVFL
-26 AAIVA
+26 LAILS
-31 TTFFLSTQWSNIR
+31 TTFLLSTQWSNIR

-50 SLLPDN
+50 NLLPDN
-56 HPFNTFYQE
+56 HPFNTLYQE
-65 FLDRFGEEGNVVVLA
+65 FLDSFGEEGNMIVLA
-80 VQDAHFFSPEKL
+80 VQDDAFFEPEKL
-92 AAWKALGDSLALDS
+92 AAWAALGDSLAAS
-106 SVGNVV
+106 PSIENVV
-112 GISELT
+112 DVSRLT
-118 QLKRNKRKRIFE
+118 QLKRNDRKKVFE
-130 LAPIPHQQPKTKE
+130 VAPLPYQKSKTQA
-143 EAIALKRYLFQ
+143 EANALKEWLYE
-154 QQPLYDNLLFNKET
+154 QQPLYDGLLFNKET
-168 NVVQTA
+168 NVIQTA
-174 VYLRTDVVNSGA
+174 VYLKTEVVNSGA
-186 RQTFVDKTLV
+186 RQRFVDNLLADNV
-196 PLVKNF
+196 AAF
-202 EVQTGLDVRVSGMPY
+202 EKQTGLDVRVSGMPY
-217 IRTINAQMILNE
+217 IRTLNAKMILDE
-229 IGLFVV
+229 IGLFVLM
-235 VATLVTTLIFFFF
+235 ATLVTTLIFFFF

-311 KHGNQARSLQRVIS
+311 KHGNHARSLQRVIA

-345 MLTNSTLLREFGIVA
+345 TLTNSSLLREFGVVA

-380 FMSIPKKKH
+380 FMAIPNKKH
-389 LEHLNRKW
+389 LEHLNRVW
-397 MSGFVSWMERMVK
+397 MSGFVRWMERIVK
-410 QHRVSVYFVAII
+410 HRRVSVYFISVL
-422 ALMLSIVGMYEIRL
+422 ALMLSIVGIYEIRL

-445 KKASFYQDIRFFE
+445 KKAPFYQDIRFFE

-470 VDTKRKNGAT
+470 IDTKRANGAT

-488 NRLEENLREI
+488 NRLESDLLEI
-498 PELSTPISAVTVAKY
+498 PELSNPVSAVSVAKY
-513 LKQSFYNGNP
+513 LKQSYYNGNP
-523 KYFQLPTN
+523 KYFQLPTR
-531 QENNFIRAHAKNLG
+531 QQDNFIRAHAKNLKG
-545 GEANFLTRLVDST
+545 DVNFLKSLVDPT
-558 GQYARITVMLQDVT
+558 GQFARMTVMLQDVT
-572 TERMEAIEK
+572 TARMEAIELEVK
-581 QIQNS
+581 KS
-586 INKYFPADVFEVS
+586 IDKHFAVDQFNVS
-599 MTGKALGYLKGTR
+599 VTGKALGYLKGTR

-621 LSLAILLI
+621 LGLAILLI

-690 LVKYRQELQSSKWNI
+690 LVKYRQELKATRWNI
-705 KKSVYTAL
+705 KKSVYSAL

-759 NLILLPS
+759 NLILLPA
-766 LLLSLEKQIANERTL
+766 LLLSLEKQIANENIL

-789 PENEAE
+789 PEKEAE

>member
-1 MIKWINTRF
+1 MIKWVNTRF
-10 WESVAR
+10 WGSVAR
-16 LILRNRFVFL
+16 LILRNRVLFL
-26 AAIVA
+26 AAILGA
-31 TTFFLSTQWSNIR
+31 TFFLSTQWGNIR

-50 SLLPDN
+50 NLLPDN
-56 HPFNTFYQE
+56 HPFNSFYEQ
-65 FLDRFGEEGNVVVLA
+65 FLDRFGEEGNVIVLA
-80 VQDAHFFSPEKL
+80 IQDDHFFMPEKL
-92 AAWKALGDSLALDS
+92 SAWKALGDSLAKS
-106 SVGNVV
+106 ESIESVV
-112 GISELT
+112 GISTLT
-118 QLKRNKRKRIFE
+118 QLQRNTKKRIFE
-130 LAPIPHQQPKTKE
+130 LAPIPHQSPKTNE
-143 EAIALKRYLFQ
+143 EAAALKQWLY
-154 QQPLYDNLLFNKET
+154 QQPLYDELLLNKET
-168 NVVQTA
+168 GVVQTV
-174 VYLRTDVVNSGA
+174 VYLHPEVVNSGE
-186 RQTFVDKTLV
+186 RQAFVDTVLLPKIEA
-196 PLVKNF
+196 F
-202 EVQTGLDVRVSGMPY
+202 EAETGLDISVSGMPY

-229 IGLFVV
+229 IALFVV

-248 FRSYRATFIS
+248 FRSYRATIIS

-276 GFEITV
+276 GYEITV

-345 MLTNSTLLREFGIVA
+345 MLTNSTLLREFGVVA

-372 LMIPIIYS
+372 LMIPIVYS
-380 FMSIPKKKH
+380 FMPVPNKKH
-389 LEHLNRKW
+389 LKHLNRKW

-410 QHRVSVYFVAII
+410 HRRVTVYFVSVF

-445 KKASFYQDIRFFE
+445 KKAGFYKDIRFFE

-488 NRLEENLREI
+488 DRLENDLREI
-498 PELSTPISAVTVAKY
+498 PELSNPVSAVTVAKY
-513 LKQSFYNGNP
+513 LKQAFYNGNP
-523 KYFQLPTN
+523 KYFQLPSN

-545 GEANFLTRLVDST
+545 GEANFLNRLVDST
-558 GQYARITVMLQDVT
+558 GQNARITVMLKDVT
-572 TERMEAIEK
+572 TERMEAIEQ

-586 INKYFPADVFEVS
+586 IDKYFPSAQFEVS

-612 FLVRNLVVS
+612 FLVRNLVIS

-690 LVKYRQELQSSKWNI
+690 LVKYRQELQATNWNI
-705 KKSVYTAL
+705 KKSVYAAL

-789 PENEAE
+789 PEKEAE

>member
-16 LILRNRFVFL
+16 LILRNRIVFL
-26 AAIVA
+26 LAILA
-31 TTFFLSTQWSNIR
+31 TTFFLSTQWGNIR

-50 SLLPDN
+50 NLLPDD
-56 HPFNTFYQE
+56 HPFNTFYE
-65 FLDRFGEEGNVVVLA
+65 TFLDRFGEEGNMIVIA
-80 VQDAHFFSPEKL
+80 VEDDAFFSPDKL
-92 AAWKALGDSLALDS
+92 AAWAALGDSLALSS
-106 SVGNVV
+106 SVENVV
-112 GISELT
+112 DISRLT
-118 QLKRNKRKRIFE
+118 QLKRNKREKTFE
-130 LAPIPHQQPKTKE
+130 VAPIPYQQPKTKE
-143 EAIALKRYLFQ
+143 DAAALKQWLYK
-154 QQPLYDNLLFNKET
+154 QQPLYNGLLFNQET
-168 NVVQTA
+168 NVIQTA
-174 VYLRTDVVNSGA
+174 IYLHPEVVNSGA
-186 RQTFVDKTLV
+186 RQQFVDENLAEKV
-196 PLVKNF
+196 NAF
-202 EVQTGLDVRVSGMPY
+202 EANTGLDIRVSGMPY
-217 IRTINAQMILNE
+217 IRTINAKMILDE

-235 VATLVTTLIFFFF
+235 MATLVTTLIFFFF

-276 GFEITV
+276 GYEITV

-345 MLTNSTLLREFGIVA
+345 TLTNSSLLREFGIVA

-372 LMIPIIYS
+372 LLIPIIYS
-380 FMSIPKKKH
+380 FMALPKKKH
-389 LEHLNRKW
+389 LEHLNRQW
-397 MSGFVSWMERMVK
+397 MSGFVKWMENMVK
-410 QHRVSVYFVAII
+410 HRRVSVYFISVF
-422 ALMLSIVGMYEIRL
+422 ALMLSIVGIYEVRL

-445 KKASFYQDIRFFE
+445 KKAAFYQDIRFFE

-470 VDTKRKNGAT
+470 IDTKRKNGAT

-488 NRLEENLREI
+488 HRLENDLREI
-498 PELSTPISAVTVAKY
+498 PELSNPVSAVAVAKY
-513 LKQSFYNGNP
+513 LKQSFYNGSP

-531 QENNFIRAHAKNLG
+531 QENNFIRAHAKNLS
-545 GEANFLTRLVDST
+545 GEANFLTRLIDST
-558 GQYARITVMLQDVT
+558 GQYARMTVMLQDVT
-572 TERMEAIEK
+572 TERMEDIEK
-581 QIQNS
+581 LIEKS
-586 INKYFPADVFEVS
+586 IDKYFAPEQFEVS

-621 LSLAILLI
+621 LGLAILLI

-653 LILTAGMMGFLGIA
+653 LILTAGLMGFLGIA

-690 LVKYRQELQSSKWNI
+690 LVKYRQELQATKWNI
-705 KKSVYTAL
+705 KKSVYAAL

-759 NLILLPS
+759 NLILLPA
-766 LLLSLEKQIANERTL
+766 LLLSLEKQIANEKIL

>member
-16 LILRNRFVFL
+16 LILRNRIVFL
-26 AAIVA
+26 LAILS
-31 TTFFLSTQWSNIR
+31 TTFLLSTQWSNIR

-50 SLLPDN
+50 NLLPDN
-56 HPFNTFYQE
+56 HPFNAFYEE
-65 FLDRFGEEGNVVVLA
+65 FLDRFGEEGNMIVLA
-80 VQDAHFFSPEKL
+80 VRDDAFFEPEKL
-92 AAWKALGDSLALDS
+92 AAWAALGDSLAAS
-106 SVGNVV
+106 PSVENVV
-112 GISELT
+112 DISRLT
-118 QLKRNKRKRIFE
+118 QLRRNDRKKVFE
-130 LAPIPHQQPKTKE
+130 ITPLTYQRPKTQA
-143 EAIALKRYLFQ
+143 EATALKEWLYK
-154 QQPLYDNLLFNKET
+154 QQPLYDGLLFNQET
-168 NVVQTA
+168 SVIQTA
-174 VYLRTDVVNSGA
+174 VYLKAEVVNSGA
-186 RQTFVDKTLV
+186 RQQFVDKLLANKV
-196 PLVKNF
+196 GAF
-202 EVQTGLDVRVSGMPY
+202 ENETGLDIRVSGMPY
-217 IRTINAQMILNE
+217 IRTLNAKMILDE
-229 IGLFVV
+229 IGLFVLM
-235 VATLVTTLIFFFF
+235 ATLVTTLIFFFF

-325 KIGNAT
+325 KVGNAT

-345 MLTNSTLLREFGIVA
+345 TLTNSSLLREFGIVA

-380 FMSIPKKKH
+380 FMSIPNKKH
-389 LEHLNRKW
+389 LEHLNRLW
-397 MSGFVSWMERMVK
+397 ISGFIEWMERMVK
-410 QHRVSVYFVAII
+410 HRRVSIYFISVLT
-422 ALMLSIVGMYEIRL
+422 LMLSIIGIYEIRL

-445 KKASFYQDIRFFE
+445 KKSDFYQDIRFFE

-470 VDTKRKNGAT
+470 IDTKRANGAT

-488 NRLEENLREI
+488 NRLENDLLEI
-498 PELSTPISAVTVAKY
+498 SELSNPVSAVSIAKY
-513 LKQSFYNGNP
+513 LKQSYFNGNP
-523 KYFQLPTN
+523 KYFQLPTK
-531 QENNFIRAHAKNLG
+531 QQDNFIRAHSKNLD
-545 GEANFLTRLVDST
+545 GEVNFLKSLVDPT
-558 GQYARITVMLQDVT
+558 GQFARMTVMLQDVT
-572 TERMEAIEK
+572 TERMEAIEMEIK
-581 QIQNS
+581 KS
-586 INKYFPADVFEVS
+586 IDKHFSTDRFNVS
-599 MTGKALGYLKGTR
+599 ITGKALGYLKGTR

-621 LSLAILLI
+621 LGLAILLI

-643 LISLL
+643 IISLL

-681 ISVDDTIHF
+681 ISVDDTIHY
-690 LVKYRQELQSSKWNI
+690 LVKYRQELKANHWNI
-705 KKSVYTAL
+705 KKSVYSAL

-766 LLLSLEKQIANERTL
+766 LLLSLEKQIANENTL

-789 PENEAE
+789 PEKEAE

>member
-16 LILRNRFVFL
+16 LILRNRIVFL
-26 AAIVA
+26 LAILS
-31 TTFFLSTQWSNIR
+31 TTFLLSTQWSNIR

-50 SLLPDN
+50 NLLPDN
-56 HPFNTFYQE
+56 HPFNAFYEE
-65 FLDRFGEEGNVVVLA
+65 FLDRFGEEGNMIVLA
-80 VQDAHFFSPEKL
+80 VRDNAFFEPEKL
-92 AAWKALGDSLALDS
+92 AAWAALGDSLAAS
-106 SVGNVV
+106 PSVENVV
-112 GISELT
+112 DISRLT
-118 QLKRNKRKRIFE
+118 QLRRNDRKKVFE
-130 LAPIPHQQPKTKE
+130 ITPLTYQRPKTQA
-143 EAIALKRYLFQ
+143 EATALKEWLYK
-154 QQPLYDNLLFNKET
+154 QQPLYDGLLFNQET
-168 NVVQTA
+168 SVIQTA
-174 VYLRTDVVNSGA
+174 VYLKAEVVNSGA
-186 RQTFVDKTLV
+186 RQQFVDKLLANKV
-196 PLVKNF
+196 GAF
-202 EVQTGLDVRVSGMPY
+202 ENETGLDIRVSGMPY
-217 IRTINAQMILNE
+217 IRTLNAKMILDE
-229 IGLFVV
+229 IGLFVLM
-235 VATLVTTLIFFFF
+235 ATLVTTLIFFFF

-325 KIGNAT
+325 KVGNAT

-345 MLTNSTLLREFGIVA
+345 TLTNSSLLREFGIVA

-380 FMSIPKKKH
+380 FMSIPNKRH
-389 LEHLNRKW
+389 LEHLNRLW
-397 MSGFVSWMERMVK
+397 ISGFIEWMERMVK
-410 QHRVSVYFVAII
+410 HRRVSIYFISVLT
-422 ALMLSIVGMYEIRL
+422 LMLSIIGIYEIRL

-445 KKASFYQDIRFFE
+445 KKSDFYQDIRFFE

-470 VDTKRKNGAT
+470 IDTKRANGAT

-488 NRLEENLREI
+488 NRLENDLLEI
-498 PELSTPISAVTVAKY
+498 SELSNPVSVVSIAKY
-513 LKQSFYNGNP
+513 LKQSYFNGNP
-523 KYFQLPTN
+523 KYFQLPTK
-531 QENNFIRAHAKNLG
+531 QQDNFIRAHSKNLD
-545 GEANFLTRLVDST
+545 GEVNFLKSLVDPT
-558 GQYARITVMLQDVT
+558 GQFARMTVMLQDVT
-572 TERMEAIEK
+572 TERMEAIEMEIK
-581 QIQNS
+581 KS
-586 INKYFPADVFEVS
+586 IDKHFSTDRFNVS
-599 MTGKALGYLKGTR
+599 ITGKALGYLKGTR

-621 LSLAILLI
+621 LGLAILLI

-643 LISLL
+643 IISLL

-681 ISVDDTIHF
+681 ISVDDTIHY
-690 LVKYRQELQSSKWNI
+690 LVKYRQELKANQWNI
-705 KKSVYTAL
+705 KKSVYSAL

-766 LLLSLEKQIANERTL
+766 LLLSLEKQIANENTL
-781 KEPKFQIL
+781 KEPKFQIF
-789 PENEAE
+789 PEKEAE

>member
-1 MIKWINTRF
+1 MQD
-10 WESVAR
+10 EA
-16 LILRNRFVFL
+16 
-26 AAIVA
+26 
-31 TTFFLSTQWSNIR
+31 FF
-44 FSFTEA
+44 E
-50 SLLPDN
+50 
-56 HPFNTFYQE
+56 
-65 FLDRFGEEGNVVVLA
+65 
-80 VQDAHFFSPEKL
+80 PEKL
-92 AAWKALGDSLALDS
+92 AAWAALGDSLAGS
-106 SVGNVV
+106 PNIENVV
-112 GISELT
+112 DVSRLT
-118 QLKRNKRKRIFE
+118 QLKRNDRKKVFE
-130 LAPIPHQQPKTKE
+130 IAPLPYQRPKTQA
-143 EAIALKRYLFQ
+143 EANALKEWLYK
-154 QQPLYDNLLFNKET
+154 QQPLYDGLLFNQET
-168 NVVQTA
+168 GVIQTA
-174 VYLRTDVVNSGA
+174 VYLKTEVVNSGA
-186 RQTFVDKTLV
+186 RQQFVDNLLADNV
-196 PLVKNF
+196 AAF
-202 EVQTGLDVRVSGMPY
+202 EKQTGLDIRVSGMPY
-217 IRTINAQMILNE
+217 IRTLNAKMILDE
-229 IGLFVV
+229 IGLFVLM
-235 VATLVTTLIFFFF
+235 ATLVTTLIFFFF

-303 NKYQNEIK
+303 NKYQNGIK

-325 KIGNAT
+325 KVGNAT

-345 MLTNSTLLREFGIVA
+345 TLTNSSLLREFGIVA

-380 FMSIPKKKH
+380 FMPIPNKKH

-397 MSGFVSWMERMVK
+397 MSGFVKWMERMVK
-410 QHRVSVYFVAII
+410 HRRVSVYFISVL
-422 ALMLSIVGMYEIRL
+422 ALMLSIVGIYEIRL

-445 KKASFYQDIRFFE
+445 KKADFYQDIRFFE

-470 VDTKRKNGAT
+470 IDTKRANGAT

-488 NRLEENLREI
+488 NRLESDLLEI
-498 PELSTPISAVTVAKY
+498 PELSNPVSAVSVAKY
-513 LKQSFYNGNP
+513 LKQSYYNGNP
-523 KYFQLPTN
+523 KYFQLPTR
-531 QENNFIRAHAKNLG
+531 QQDNFIRAHAKNLK
-545 GEANFLTRLVDST
+545 GEVNFLKSLVDPT
-558 GQYARITVMLQDVT
+558 GQFARMTVMLQDVT
-572 TERMEAIEK
+572 TERMGAIEMEVK
-581 QIQNS
+581 KS
-586 INKYFPADVFEVS
+586 IDKHFAADRFNVS
-599 MTGKALGYLKGTR
+599 ITGKALGYLKGTR

-621 LSLAILLI
+621 LGLAILLI

-690 LVKYRQELQSSKWNI
+690 LVKYRQELKATRWNI
-705 KKSVYTAL
+705 KKSVYSAL

-759 NLILLPS
+759 NLVLLPS
-766 LLLSLEKQIANERTL
+766 LLLSLEKQIANENTL

-789 PENEAE
+789 TEKEAE

>member
-16 LILRNRFVFL
+16 LILRNRIVFL
-26 AAIVA
+26 LAILG
-31 TTFFLSTQWSNIR
+31 TTFLLSTQWSNIR

-50 SLLPDN
+50 NLLPDN

-65 FLDRFGEEGNVVVLA
+65 FLDRFGEEGNLIVLA
-80 VQDAHFFSPEKL
+80 VQDEAFFEPEKL
-92 AAWKALGDSLALDS
+92 AAWAALGDSLALS
-106 SVGNVV
+106 PNIENVV
-112 GISELT
+112 DVSRLT
-118 QLKRNKRKRIFE
+118 QLKRNDRKKVFQV
-130 LAPIPHQQPKTKE
+130 APLPYQRPKTQA
-143 EAIALKRYLFQ
+143 EANALKEWLYK
-154 QQPLYDNLLFNKET
+154 QQPLYDGLLFNQET
-168 NVVQTA
+168 GVIQTA
-174 VYLRTDVVNSGA
+174 VYLKTEVVNSGA
-186 RQTFVDKTLV
+186 RQQFVDNLLADNV
-196 PLVKNF
+196 AAF
-202 EVQTGLDVRVSGMPY
+202 EKQTGLDIRVSGMPY
-217 IRTINAQMILNE
+217 IRTLNAKMILDE
-229 IGLFVV
+229 IGLFVLM
-235 VATLVTTLIFFFF
+235 ATLVTTLIFFFF

-325 KIGNAT
+325 KVGNAT

-345 MLTNSTLLREFGIVA
+345 TLTNSSLLREFGIVA

-380 FMSIPKKKH
+380 FMPIPNKKH
-389 LEHLNRKW
+389 LEHLNREW
-397 MSGFVSWMERMVK
+397 ISGFVKWMERMVK
-410 QHRVSVYFVAII
+410 HRRVSVYFISVL
-422 ALMLSIVGMYEIRL
+422 ALMLSIVGVYEIRL

-445 KKASFYQDIRFFE
+445 KKADFYQDIRFFE

-470 VDTKRKNGAT
+470 IDTKRANGAT

-488 NRLEENLREI
+488 NRLESDLLEI
-498 PELSTPISAVTVAKY
+498 PELSNPVSAVSVAKY
-513 LKQSFYNGNP
+513 LKQSYYNGNP
-523 KYFQLPTN
+523 KYFQLPTR
-531 QENNFIRAHAKNLG
+531 QQDNFIRAHAKNLK
-545 GEANFLTRLVDST
+545 GEVNFLKSLVDPT
-558 GQYARITVMLQDVT
+558 GQFARMTFMLQDVT
-572 TERMEAIEK
+572 TERMEAIEMEVK
-581 QIQNS
+581 KS
-586 INKYFPADVFEVS
+586 IDKHFAADRFNVS
-599 MTGKALGYLKGTR
+599 ITGKALGYLKGTR

-621 LSLAILLI
+621 LGLAILLI

-690 LVKYRQELQSSKWNI
+690 LVKYRQELKATRWNI
-705 KKSVYTAL
+705 KKSVYSAL

-766 LLLSLEKQIANERTL
+766 LLLSLEKQIANENTL
-781 KEPKFQIL
+781 KEPKFQIF
-789 PENEAE
+789 PEKEAE

>member
-16 LILRNRFVFL
+16 LILRNRIMFL
-26 AAIVA
+26 LAILS
-31 TTFFLSTQWSNIR
+31 TTFLLSTQWSNIR

-50 SLLPDN
+50 NLLPDN

-65 FLDRFGEEGNVVVLA
+65 FLDSFGEEGNMIVLA
-80 VQDAHFFSPEKL
+80 VQDDAFFEPEKL
-92 AAWKALGDSLALDS
+92 AAWAALGDSLAAS
-106 SVGNVV
+106 PSIENVV
-112 GISELT
+112 DLSRLT
-118 QLKRNKRKRIFE
+118 QLKRNDRKKVFE
-130 LAPIPHQQPKTKE
+130 VAPLPYQKSKTQA
-143 EAIALKRYLFQ
+143 EANALKEWLYE
-154 QQPLYDNLLFNKET
+154 QQPLYDGLLFNKET
-168 NVVQTA
+168 NVIQTA
-174 VYLRTDVVNSGA
+174 VYLKTEVVNSGA
-186 RQTFVDKTLV
+186 RQRFVDNLLADNV
-196 PLVKNF
+196 AAF
-202 EVQTGLDVRVSGMPY
+202 EKQTGLDVRVSGMPY
-217 IRTINAQMILNE
+217 IRTLNAKMILDE
-229 IGLFVV
+229 IGLFVLM
-235 VATLVTTLIFFFF
+235 ATLVTTLIFFFF

-311 KHGNQARSLQRVIS
+311 KHGNQARSLQRVIA

-345 MLTNSTLLREFGIVA
+345 TLTNSSLLREFGVVA

-380 FMSIPKKKH
+380 FMAIPNKKH
-389 LEHLNRKW
+389 LEHLNRVW
-397 MSGFVSWMERMVK
+397 MSGFVRWMERIVK
-410 QHRVSVYFVAII
+410 HRRVSVYFISVL
-422 ALMLSIVGMYEIRL
+422 ALMLSIVGIYEIRL

-445 KKASFYQDIRFFE
+445 KKAPFYQDIRFFE

-470 VDTKRKNGAT
+470 IDTKRANGAT

-488 NRLEENLREI
+488 NRLESDLLEI
-498 PELSTPISAVTVAKY
+498 PELSNPVSAVSVAKY
-513 LKQSFYNGNP
+513 LKQSYYNGNP
-523 KYFQLPTN
+523 KYFQLPTR
-531 QENNFIRAHAKNLG
+531 QQDNFIRAHAKNLKG
-545 GEANFLTRLVDST
+545 DVNFLKSLVDPT
-558 GQYARITVMLQDVT
+558 GQFARMTVMLQDVT
-572 TERMEAIEK
+572 TARMEAIELEVK
-581 QIQNS
+581 KS
-586 INKYFPADVFEVS
+586 IDKHFAVDQFNVS
-599 MTGKALGYLKGTR
+599 VTGKALGYLKGTR

-621 LSLAILLI
+621 LGLAILLI

-690 LVKYRQELQSSKWNI
+690 LVKYRQELKATRWNI
-705 KKSVYTAL
+705 KKSVYSAL

-759 NLILLPS
+759 NLILLPA
-766 LLLSLEKQIANERTL
+766 LLLSLEKQIANENIL

-789 PENEAE
+789 PEKEAE

>member
-10 WESVAR
+10 WGSVAR
-16 LILRNRFVFL
+16 IILRNRIAL
-26 AAIVA
+26 LLAIVA
-31 TTFFLSTQWSNIR
+31 TTLFLSTQWSNIR

-50 SLLPDN
+50 NLLPDN
-56 HPFNTFYQE
+56 HPFNAFYEQ
-65 FLDRFGEEGNVVVLA
+65 FLERFGEEGNMVA
-80 VQDAHFFSPEKL
+80 IAIEDQQFFVPEKL
-92 AAWKALGDSLALDS
+92 AAWQRLGDSLAASPSID
-106 SVGNVV
+106 NVV
-112 GISELT
+112 GISSLT
-118 QLKRNKRKRIFE
+118 QLKRNVKKRIFE
-130 LAPIPHQQPKTKE
+130 VAPIPFQNPKTQE
-143 EAIALKRYLFQ
+143 EARALKQWLYE
-154 QQPLYDNLLFNKET
+154 QQPLYNDLLFNKET
-168 NVVQTA
+168 GVIQTG
-174 VYLRTDVVNSGA
+174 VYLHPEVVNSGE
-186 RQTFVDKTLV
+186 RQAFVDQVLL
-196 PLVKNF
+196 PQIAAF
-202 EVQTGLDVRVSGMPY
+202 EKETGLKVRVSGMPY
-217 IRTINAQMILNE
+217 IRTINAKMIIEE
-229 IGLFVV
+229 IGLFVLM
-235 VATLVTTLIFFFF
+235 ATLVTTLIFFFF

-331 LMTNMTTACGFATF
+331 LMTNMTTASGFATF
-345 MLTNSTLLREFGIVA
+345 MLTNSTLMREFGLVA
-360 SINIMMIFLLSL
+360 SINIMMLFLLSL

-380 FMSIPKKKH
+380 YMSIPKEKH
-389 LEHLNRKW
+389 LQHLSRKW
-397 MSGFVSWMERMVK
+397 MSGFVDWMERIVRK
-410 QHRVSVYFVAII
+410 RRVSIYFVSVGI
-422 ALMLSIVGMYEIRL
+422 LMLSIVGMYQIRL

-445 KKASFYQDIRFFE
+445 KKAAFYKDIRFFE

-480 RLSTLNRM
+480 RLSTLTRM
-488 NRLEENLREI
+488 NRFENDLREI
-498 PELSTPISAVTVAKY
+498 PELSNPISAVAVAKY

-558 GQYARITVMLQDVT
+558 GQFARITVMLQDVT

-581 QIQNS
+581 EIETS
-586 INKYFPADVFEVS
+586 IDKYFPAQQFEVS

-638 SFRMI
+638 SFKMI

-681 ISVDDTIHF
+681 ISVDDTIHY
-690 LVKYRQELQSSKWNI
+690 LVKYRQELQATQWNI
-705 KKSVYTAL
+705 KKSVYAAL

-722 TSIVL
+722 TSVVL

-766 LLLSLEKQIANERTL
+766 LLLSLESKIANKRTL
-781 KEPKFQIL
+781 KEPKFNIL
-789 PENEAE
+789 PDNEAE

>member
-1 MIKWINTRF
+1 MTKWINTRF

-16 LILRNRFVFL
+16 LILRNRIVFL
-26 AAIVA
+26 LAILS
-31 TTFFLSTQWSNIR
+31 TTFLLSTQWSNIR

-50 SLLPDN
+50 NLLPDN
-56 HPFNTFYQE
+56 HPFNTFYQK
-65 FLDRFGEEGNVVVLA
+65 FLDRFGEEGNMIVLG
-80 VQDAHFFSPEKL
+80 VQDEAFFEPDKL
-92 AAWKALGDSLALDS
+92 AAWAALGDSLEAS
-106 SVGNVV
+106 PSINNVV
-112 GISELT
+112 DISRLT
-118 QLKRNKRKRIFE
+118 QLKRNDRKKVFE
-130 LAPIPHQQPKTKE
+130 VTPIPYQQPKTQ
-143 EAIALKRYLFQ
+143 AQANALKKWLYKE
-154 QQPLYDNLLFNKET
+154 QPLYDGLLFNQET
-168 NVVQTA
+168 DVIQTA
-174 VYLRTDVVNSGA
+174 LYLKSEVVNSGA
-186 RQTFVDKTLV
+186 RQQFVDKLLADKV
-196 PLVKNF
+196 AAF
-202 EVQTGLDVRVSGMPY
+202 EKQTGLDIRVSGMPY
-217 IRTINAQMILNE
+217 IRTLNAKMILDE

-235 VATLVTTLIFFFF
+235 MATLITTLIFFFF
-248 FRSYRATFIS
+248 FRSYRATIIS
-258 MSIVVIGVMWA
+258 MSVVVIGVMWA

-325 KIGNAT
+325 KVGNAT

-345 MLTNSTLLREFGIVA
+345 TLTNSSLLREFGIIA

-380 FMSIPKKKH
+380 YMTIPNKKH

-397 MSGFVSWMERMVK
+397 MSGFVRWMERMVK
-410 QHRVSVYFVAII
+410 HRRVSVYFTSVL
-422 ALMLSIVGMYEIRL
+422 ALLLSIMGIYEIRL

-445 KKASFYQDIRFFE
+445 KKADFYQDIRFFE
-458 THFKGVM
+458 KHFKGVM
-465 PIEIM
+465 PIEILI
-470 VDTKRKNGAT
+470 DTKRANGAT

-488 NRLEENLREI
+488 NRLESDLLEI
-498 PELSTPISAVTVAKY
+498 PELSNPVSAVSIAKY
-513 LKQSFYNGNP
+513 LKQSYYNGNS
-523 KYFQLPTN
+523 KYFQLPTA
-531 QENNFIRAHAKNLG
+531 QQDNFIRAHAKNLK
-545 GEANFLTRLVDST
+545 GEVNFLKSLVDPT
-558 GQYARITVMLQDVT
+558 GQFARITVMLQDVS
-572 TERMEAIEK
+572 TERMEAIEIEVK
-581 QIQNS
+581 KS
-586 INKYFPADVFEVS
+586 IDKHFAADRFNVS
-599 MTGKALGYLKGTR
+599 ITGKALGYLKGTR

-621 LSLAILLI
+621 LGLAILLI
-629 ALFMAYMFR
+629 AMFMAYMFR

-690 LVKYRQELQSSKWNI
+690 LVKYRQELKATNWNI
-705 KKSVYTAL
+705 KKSVYSAL

-727 FFGFSVFMISS
+727 LFGFSVFMISS

-766 LLLSLEKQIANERTL
+766 LLLSLEKQIANEKTL

-789 PENEAE
+789 PEKEAE

>member
-10 WESVAR
+10 WESVSR
-16 LILRNRFVFL
+16 IILRNRILLLL
-26 AAIVA
+26 AILAI
-31 TTFFLSTQWSNIR
+31 TLFLSTQWSNIH
-44 FSFTEA
+44 FSFNEA
-50 SLLPDN
+50 NLLPDN
-56 HPFNTFYQE
+56 HPFNTTYQH
-65 FLDRFGEEGNVVVLA
+65 FLDRFGEEGNMIVIA
-80 VQDAHFFSPEKL
+80 VKDDNFFMPEKL
-92 AAWKALGDSLALDS
+92 KSWAALGDSLMEFSGVENVLD
-106 SVGNVV
+106 
-112 GISELT
+112 ISRLT
-118 QLKRNKRKRIFE
+118 QIKRNKKNKLFE
-130 LAPIPHQQPKTKE
+130 VAPIPNQLPQTIE
-143 EAIALKRYLFQ
+143 QAIALKEWLYR
-154 QQPLYDNLLFNKET
+154 QQPIYDGLLFNKKT
-168 NVVQTA
+168 NVIQTA
-174 VYLRTDVVNSGA
+174 IYLKPDIVNSGM
-186 RQTFVDKTLV
+186 RQKFVDEVLFTSIQTFEK
-196 PLVKNF
+196 
-202 EVQTGLDVRVSGMPY
+202 ETGLDVRVSGMPY
-217 IRTINAQMILNE
+217 IRTLNAKMILDE
-229 IGLFVV
+229 IGLFVIM
-235 VATLVTTLIFFFF
+235 ATLLTTFIFFLF
-248 FRSYRATFIS
+248 FRSYRATIIS
-258 MSIVVIGVMWA
+258 MSIVIIGVMWA

-276 GFEITV
+276 GYEITV

-345 MLTNSTLLREFGIVA
+345 TLTNSSLLREFGIVA
-360 SINIMMIFLLSL
+360 SINIMMIFFLSL
-372 LMIPIIYS
+372 LMIPIVYS
-380 FMSIPKKKH
+380 YMPIPNKKH
-389 LEHLNRKW
+389 LKHLNRQW
-397 MSGFVSWMERMVK
+397 MSSFVGWMERMVK
-410 QHRVSVYFVAII
+410 HYRISVYFISVG
-422 ALMLSIVGMYEIRL
+422 ALLLSIVGIFQIRL

-445 KKASFYQDIRFFE
+445 KKAGFFQDIKFFE
-458 THFKGVM
+458 THFDGVM

-470 VDTKRKNGAT
+470 IDTKRKNGVT
-480 RLSTLNRM
+480 RLNTLNRM
-488 NRLEENLREI
+488 NRLESDLLEI
-498 PELSTPISAVTVAKY
+498 PELSNPVSAVTLAKY

-523 KYFQLPTN
+523 KYFQLPTS
-531 QENNFIRAHAKNLG
+531 QQNNFIKAHAKNLSNQ
-545 GEANFLTRLVDST
+545 ANFLSRLVDST
-558 GQYARITVMLQDVT
+558 GQYARMTVMLKDVS
-572 TERMEAIEK
+572 TERMERIEIE
-581 QIQNS
+581 IQKS
-586 INKYFPADVFEVS
+586 INKYLPDPKFNVS

-629 ALFMAYMFR
+629 SIFMAYMFR

-648 PNVIP
+648 PNIIP

-681 ISVDDTIHF
+681 ISVDDTIHY
-690 LVKYRQELQSSKWNI
+690 LVKYRQELHATKWNI
-705 KKSVYTAL
+705 KKSVYQAL

-766 LLLSLEKQIANERTL
+766 LLLSLEKQIANQKTL
-781 KEPKFQIL
+781 KEPKFKIL
-789 PENEAE
+789 PEKEAE

>member
-1 MIKWINTRF
+1 MI
-10 WESVAR
+10 
-16 LILRNRFVFL
+16 
-26 AAIVA
+26 
-31 TTFFLSTQWSNIR
+31 
-44 FSFTEA
+44 
-50 SLLPDN
+50 
-56 HPFNTFYQE
+56 
-65 FLDRFGEEGNVVVLA
+65 VLA
-80 VQDAHFFSPEKL
+80 VQDDAFFEPEKL
-92 AAWKALGDSLALDS
+92 AAWAALGDSLAAS
-106 SVGNVV
+106 PSIENVV
-112 GISELT
+112 DVSRLT
-118 QLKRNKRKRIFE
+118 QLKRNDRKKVFE
-130 LAPIPHQQPKTKE
+130 VAPLPYQKSKTQA
-143 EAIALKRYLFQ
+143 EANALKEWLYE
-154 QQPLYDNLLFNKET
+154 QQPLYDGLLFNKET
-168 NVVQTA
+168 NVIQTA
-174 VYLRTDVVNSGA
+174 VYLKTEVVNSGA
-186 RQTFVDKTLV
+186 RQRFVDILLADNV
-196 PLVKNF
+196 AAF
-202 EVQTGLDVRVSGMPY
+202 EKQTGLDVRVSGMPY
-217 IRTINAQMILNE
+217 IRTLNAKMILDE
-229 IGLFVV
+229 IGLFVLM
-235 VATLVTTLIFFFF
+235 ATLVTTLIFFFF

-345 MLTNSTLLREFGIVA
+345 TLTNSSLLREFGIVA

-380 FMSIPKKKH
+380 YMAIPNKKH
-389 LEHLNRKW
+389 LEHLNRVW
-397 MSGFVSWMERMVK
+397 MSGFVSWMERIVK
-410 QHRVSVYFVAII
+410 HRRVSVYFISVL
-422 ALMLSIVGMYEIRL
+422 ALMLSIVGIYEIRL

-445 KKASFYQDIRFFE
+445 KKADFYQDIRFFE

-470 VDTKRKNGAT
+470 IDTKRANGAT

-488 NRLEENLREI
+488 NRLESDLLEI
-498 PELSTPISAVTVAKY
+498 PELSNPVSAVSVAKY
-513 LKQSFYNGNP
+513 LKQSYYNGNP
-523 KYFQLPTN
+523 KYFQLPTR
-531 QENNFIRAHAKNLG
+531 QQDNFIRAHAKNLKG
-545 GEANFLTRLVDST
+545 DVNFLKSLVDPT
-558 GQYARITVMLQDVT
+558 GQFARMTVMLQDVT
-572 TERMEAIEK
+572 TARMEAIELEVK
-581 QIQNS
+581 KS
-586 INKYFPADVFEVS
+586 IDKHFAVDQFNVS
-599 MTGKALGYLKGTR
+599 VTGKALGYLKGTR

-621 LSLAILLI
+621 LGLAILLI

-690 LVKYRQELQSSKWNI
+690 LVKYRQELKATRWNI
-705 KKSVYTAL
+705 KKSVYSAL

-759 NLILLPS
+759 NLILLPA
-766 LLLSLEKQIANERTL
+766 LLLSLEKQIANENIL

-789 PENEAE
+789 PEKEAE

>member
-16 LILRNRFVFL
+16 LILRNRIVFL
-26 AAIVA
+26 LAILG
-31 TTFFLSTQWSNIR
+31 TTFLLSTQWSNIR

-50 SLLPDN
+50 NLLPDN

-65 FLDRFGEEGNVVVLA
+65 FLDRFGEEGNLIVLA
-80 VQDAHFFSPEKL
+80 VQDEAFFEPEKL
-92 AAWKALGDSLALDS
+92 AAWAALGDSLAAS
-106 SVGNVV
+106 PNIENVV
-112 GISELT
+112 DVSRLT
-118 QLKRNKRKRIFE
+118 QLKRNDRKKVFE
-130 LAPIPHQQPKTKE
+130 VAPLPYQRPKTQA
-143 EAIALKRYLFQ
+143 EANALKEWLYK
-154 QQPLYDNLLFNKET
+154 QQPLYDGLLFNQET
-168 NVVQTA
+168 GVIQTA
-174 VYLRTDVVNSGA
+174 VYLKTEVVNSGA
-186 RQTFVDKTLV
+186 RQQFVDNLLADNV
-196 PLVKNF
+196 AAF
-202 EVQTGLDVRVSGMPY
+202 EKQTGLDIRVSGMPY
-217 IRTINAQMILNE
+217 IRTLNAKMILDE
-229 IGLFVV
+229 IGLFVLM
-235 VATLVTTLIFFFF
+235 ATLVTTLIFFFF

-325 KIGNAT
+325 KVGNAT

-345 MLTNSTLLREFGIVA
+345 TLTNSSLLREFGIVA

-380 FMSIPKKKH
+380 FMPIPNKKH
-389 LEHLNRKW
+389 LEHLNREW
-397 MSGFVSWMERMVK
+397 ISGFVKWMERMVK
-410 QHRVSVYFVAII
+410 HRRVSVYFISVL
-422 ALMLSIVGMYEIRL
+422 ALMLSIVGIYEIRL

-445 KKASFYQDIRFFE
+445 KKADFYQDIRFFE

-470 VDTKRKNGAT
+470 IDTKRANGAT

-488 NRLEENLREI
+488 NRLESDLLEI
-498 PELSTPISAVTVAKY
+498 PELSNPVSAVSVAKY
-513 LKQSFYNGNP
+513 LKQSYYNGNP
-523 KYFQLPTN
+523 KYFQLPTR
-531 QENNFIRAHAKNLG
+531 QQDNFIRAHAKNLK
-545 GEANFLTRLVDST
+545 GEVNFLKSLVDPT
-558 GQYARITVMLQDVT
+558 GQFARMTVMLQDVT
-572 TERMEAIEK
+572 TERMEAIEMEVK
-581 QIQNS
+581 KS
-586 INKYFPADVFEVS
+586 IDKHFAADRFNVS
-599 MTGKALGYLKGTR
+599 ITGKALGYLKGTR

-621 LSLAILLI
+621 LGLAILLI

-690 LVKYRQELQSSKWNI
+690 LVKYRQELKATRWNI
-705 KKSVYTAL
+705 KKSVYSAL

-766 LLLSLEKQIANERTL
+766 LLLSLEKQIANENTL

-789 PENEAE
+789 PEKEAE

>member
-16 LILRNRFVFL
+16 LILRNRIVFL
-26 AAIVA
+26 LAILS
-31 TTFFLSTQWSNIR
+31 TTFLLSTQWSNIR

-50 SLLPDN
+50 NLLPDN
-56 HPFNTFYQE
+56 HPFNAFYEE
-65 FLDRFGEEGNVVVLA
+65 FLDRFGEEGNMIVLA
-80 VQDAHFFSPEKL
+80 VRDNAFFEPEKL
-92 AAWKALGDSLALDS
+92 AAWAALGDSLAAS
-106 SVGNVV
+106 PSVENVV
-112 GISELT
+112 DISRLT
-118 QLKRNKRKRIFE
+118 QLRRNDRKKVFE
-130 LAPIPHQQPKTKE
+130 ITPLTYQRPKTQA
-143 EAIALKRYLFQ
+143 EATALKEWLYK
-154 QQPLYDNLLFNKET
+154 QQPLYDGLLFNQET
-168 NVVQTA
+168 SVIQTA
-174 VYLRTDVVNSGA
+174 VYLKAEVVNSGA
-186 RQTFVDKTLV
+186 RQQFVDKLLANKV
-196 PLVKNF
+196 GAF
-202 EVQTGLDVRVSGMPY
+202 ENETGLDIRVSGMPY
-217 IRTINAQMILNE
+217 IRTLNAKMILDE
-229 IGLFVV
+229 IGLFVLM
-235 VATLVTTLIFFFF
+235 ATLVTTLIFFFF

-325 KIGNAT
+325 KVGNAT

-345 MLTNSTLLREFGIVA
+345 TLTNSSLLREFGIVA

-380 FMSIPKKKH
+380 FMSIPNKRH
-389 LEHLNRKW
+389 LEHLNRLW
-397 MSGFVSWMERMVK
+397 ISGFIEWMERMVK
-410 QHRVSVYFVAII
+410 HRRVSIYFISVLT
-422 ALMLSIVGMYEIRL
+422 LMLSIIGIYEIRL

-445 KKASFYQDIRFFE
+445 KKSDFYQDIRFFE

-470 VDTKRKNGAT
+470 IDTKRANGAT

-488 NRLEENLREI
+488 NRLENDLLEI
-498 PELSTPISAVTVAKY
+498 SELSNPVSAVSIAKY
-513 LKQSFYNGNP
+513 LKQSYFNGNP
-523 KYFQLPTN
+523 KYFQLPTK
-531 QENNFIRAHAKNLG
+531 QQDNFIRAHSKNLD
-545 GEANFLTRLVDST
+545 GEVNFLKSLVDPT
-558 GQYARITVMLQDVT
+558 GQFARMTVMLQDVT
-572 TERMEAIEK
+572 TERMEAIEMEIK
-581 QIQNS
+581 KS
-586 INKYFPADVFEVS
+586 IDKHFSTDRFNVS
-599 MTGKALGYLKGTR
+599 ITGKALGYLKGTR

-621 LSLAILLI
+621 LGLAILLI

-643 LISLL
+643 IISLL

-681 ISVDDTIHF
+681 ISVDDTIHY
-690 LVKYRQELQSSKWNI
+690 LVKYRQELKANQWNI
-705 KKSVYTAL
+705 KKSVYSAL

-766 LLLSLEKQIANERTL
+766 LLLSLEKQIANENTL

-789 PENEAE
+789 TEKEAE

>member
-16 LILRNRFVFL
+16 LILRNRIVFL
-26 AAIVA
+26 LAILS
-31 TTFFLSTQWSNIR
+31 TTFLLSTQWSNIR

-50 SLLPDN
+50 NLLPDN
-56 HPFNTFYQE
+56 HPFNAFYEE
-65 FLDRFGEEGNVVVLA
+65 FLDRFGEEGNMIVLA
-80 VQDAHFFSPEKL
+80 VRDDTFFEPEKL
-92 AAWKALGDSLALDS
+92 ATWAALGDSLAS
-106 SVGNVV
+106 SPSVENVV
-112 GISELT
+112 DISRLT
-118 QLKRNKRKRIFE
+118 QLRRNDRKKVFE
-130 LAPIPHQQPKTKE
+130 ITPLTYQRPKTQA
-143 EAIALKRYLFQ
+143 EATALKEWLYK
-154 QQPLYDNLLFNKET
+154 QPLYDGLLFNQET
-168 NVVQTA
+168 SVIQTA
-174 VYLRTDVVNSGA
+174 VYLKAEVVNSGA
-186 RQTFVDKTLV
+186 RQQFVDNLLANKV
-196 PLVKNF
+196 GAF
-202 EVQTGLDVRVSGMPY
+202 ENETGLDIRVSGMPY
-217 IRTINAQMILNE
+217 IRTLNAKMILDE
-229 IGLFVV
+229 IGLFVLM
-235 VATLVTTLIFFFF
+235 ATLVTTLIFFFF

-325 KIGNAT
+325 KVGNAT

-345 MLTNSTLLREFGIVA
+345 TLTNSSLLREFGVVA

-380 FMSIPKKKH
+380 FMSIPNKKH
-389 LEHLNRKW
+389 LEHLNRLW
-397 MSGFVSWMERMVK
+397 ISGFIKWMERMVK
-410 QHRVSVYFVAII
+410 HRRVSIYFISVLT
-422 ALMLSIVGMYEIRL
+422 LMLSIIGIYEIRL

-445 KKASFYQDIRFFE
+445 KKSDFYQDIRFFE

-470 VDTKRKNGAT
+470 IDTKRANGAT

-488 NRLEENLREI
+488 NRLENDLLEI
-498 PELSTPISAVTVAKY
+498 SELSNPVSAVSIAKY
-513 LKQSFYNGNP
+513 LKQSYFNGNP
-523 KYFQLPTN
+523 KYFQLPTK
-531 QENNFIRAHAKNLG
+531 QQDNFIRAHSKNLD
-545 GEANFLTRLVDST
+545 GEVNFLKSLVDPT
-558 GQYARITVMLQDVT
+558 GQFARMTVMLQDVT
-572 TERMEAIEK
+572 TERMEAIEMEIK
-581 QIQNS
+581 KS
-586 INKYFPADVFEVS
+586 IDKHFSSDRFNVS
-599 MTGKALGYLKGTR
+599 ITGKALGYLKGTR

-621 LSLAILLI
+621 LGLAILLI

-643 LISLL
+643 IISLL

-681 ISVDDTIHF
+681 ISVDDTIHY
-690 LVKYRQELQSSKWNI
+690 LVKYRQELKANQWNI
-705 KKSVYTAL
+705 KKSVYSAL

-766 LLLSLEKQIANERTL
+766 LLLSLEKQIANENTL

-789 PENEAE
+789 PEKEAE